1 MFLGSSLSSG
11 VGGAISSRNETKDT
25 FSGHKY
31 RRMRTDRMCLDNY
44 SPVKSNLYTFSSAWF
59 CSKKVIM

>member
-1 MFLGSSLSSG
+1 MFLGSSLRSG
-11 VGGAISSRNETKDT
+11 VGGAISSRNETKET

-31 RRMRTDRMCLDNY
+31 RKMRTNRIGIDNY